1 MGDVIKGLFKPKQKN
16 LSKFFYNTLVNV
28 LKFSDEEAKVLMN
41 KYGYDSLDEEEK
53 QYLKENPRTWRVYI
67 DKTVTEEFVVEAYT
81 KDEAEDIARN
91 KSESYSKPDGSE
103 IEDVSVSSSELNRNT
118 YDDDQ
123 IEYLEEEV
131 LNV

>member
-1 MGDVIKGLFKPKQKN
+1 MSYKEKIETTITYP
-16 LSKFFYNTLVNV
+16 
-28 LKFSDEEAKVLMN
+28 E
-41 KYGYDSLDEEEK
+41 LDEEEK
-53 QYLKENPRTWRVYI
+53 QYLKQNPRSWRVYI

-81 KDEAEDIARN
+81 KDEAEEIARD

-103 IEDVSVSSSELNRNT
+103 VEDVSVSSSELNRNT

-131 LNV
+131 LDVTQW

>member
-1 MGDVIKGLFKPKQKN
+1 MSYKEKIETTITYP
-16 LSKFFYNTLVNV
+16 
-28 LKFSDEEAKVLMN
+28 E
-41 KYGYDSLDEEEK
+41 LDEEEK

-103 IEDVSVSSSELNRNT
+103 VEDVSINNSELDRCT
-118 YDDDQ
+118 YQEDE

-131 LNV
+131 LDE

>member
-1 MGDVIKGLFKPKQKN
+1 MSYKEKIETTITYP
-16 LSKFFYNTLVNV
+16 
-28 LKFSDEEAKVLMN
+28 E
-41 KYGYDSLDEEEK
+41 LDEEEK
-53 QYLKENPRTWRVYI
+53 QYLKENPRSWRVYI

-81 KDEAEDIARN
+81 KDEAEEIARN

-103 IEDVSVSSSELNRNT
+103 VEDVSVSSSELNRNT

>member
-1 MGDVIKGLFKPKQKN
+1 MSYKEKIETTITYP
-16 LSKFFYNTLVNV
+16 
-28 LKFSDEEAKVLMN
+28 E
-41 KYGYDSLDEEEK
+41 LDEEEK
-53 QYLKENPRTWRVYI
+53 QYLKDNPRSWRVYI

-81 KDEAEDIARN
+81 KDEAEEIARD

-103 IEDVSVSSSELNRNT
+103 VEDVSVSSSELNRNT

-131 LNV
+131 LDVT

>member
-1 MGDVIKGLFKPKQKN
+1 MSYKEKIETTITYP
-16 LSKFFYNTLVNV
+16 
-28 LKFSDEEAKVLMN
+28 E
-41 KYGYDSLDEEEK
+41 LDEEEK
-53 QYLKENPRTWRVYI
+53 QYLKDNPRSWRVYI

-103 IEDVSVSSSELNRNT
+103 VEDVSINNSELDRCT
-118 YDDDQ
+118 YQEDE
-123 IEYLEEEV
+123 IEYLEEEI

>member
-1 MGDVIKGLFKPKQKN
+1 MSYKEKIETTITYP
-16 LSKFFYNTLVNV
+16 
-28 LKFSDEEAKVLMN
+28 E
-41 KYGYDSLDEEEK
+41 LDEEEK
-53 QYLKENPRTWRVYI
+53 QYLKDNPRSWRVYI

-81 KDEAEDIARN
+81 KDEAEEIARN

-103 IEDVSVSSSELNRNT
+103 VEDVIVSSSELNRNT

-131 LNV
+131 LNA